1 MQEPRTHAQRAVS
14 SPGEEPVASYL
25 LPAAWNGPT
34 WPTTYSGERTNWG
47 PEARADCRLIKMV
60 IVFSGGAQGVR
71 EKRGE
76 RGGGALAD
84 CSGYLCV
91 AFVRIINV
99 NLS

>member
-1 MQEPRTHAQRAVS
+1 MRSGQSPPQERSQ
-14 SPGEEPVASYL
+14 

-34 WPTTYSGERTNWG
+34 WPTTYSRERTNWG

-71 EKRGE
+71 EKRG
-76 RGGGALAD
+76 ALAD

>member
-1 MQEPRTHAQRAVS
+1 MRSGQSPPQERSQ
-14 SPGEEPVASYL
+14 

-71 EKRGE
+71 EEEVE
-76 RGGGALAD
+76 RGPRRLQRLFMCGF
-84 CSGYLCV
+84 CKNY
-91 AFVRIINV
+91 
-99 NLS
+99 